1 MDNLT
6 ATFAVVLQVV
16 LTLPMLWMAGA
27 PVDWSIFLSAAGYFI
42 SRTVIAHYGTW
53 ANSDHLIGAFTAA
66 QFIGSVVGSGLSVA
80 ALMVLGPNPSVA
92 LGAEAWVSFW
102 ASSRC
107 STGLISVFGLD
118 AWIGPSSRMPCGMGC
133 L

>member
-53 ANSDHLIGAFTAA
+53 ANWDHLIGAFTAA
-66 QFIGSVVGSGLSVA
+66 QFIGSVVGSGLWSP
-80 ALMVLGPNPSVA
+80 LMVLGPNPSVA
-92 LGAEAWVSFW
+92 LGAQAVGVS
-102 ASSRC
+102 
-107 STGLISVFGLD
+107 
-118 AWIGPSSRMPCGMGC
+118 GPRPAVQPD
-133 L
+133 